1 MVLMT
6 QITTKVNP
14 KKMMLLKCCIQYVN
28 KFAELSSS
36 HRTGKDEFSF
46 QYQRRAMRKNVQTT
60 IQLHSFH
67 MLARLCSKY
76 FKLSFSST

>member
-14 KKMMLLKCCIQYVN
+14 KKMMLLKCCIQHVN

-46 QYQRRAMRKNVQTT
+46 QYQRRAM
-60 IQLHSFH
+60 
-67 MLARLCSKY
+67 
-76 FKLSFSST
+76 